1 MSIKNYCNSDIFVLQ
16 LKQAGDNMKKLI
28 IIGYDGTI
36 ADTSPGILY
45 CMNTTANAM
54 GYTPVHHDELYGVI
68 GVSLEQGFMR
78 LYGMKEDEIEYAM
91 NNYSKLYSIKGEE
104 MFLIYDGIEDS
115 LRMLRNSGCKLAI
128 VTQKNQKFIHNIL
141 GVYKNIG
148 EHFDTVC
155 ASDVDIELEKSD
167 MLRKV
172 CAELG
177 IMEQDSIFV
186 GDSYVDALAAQEV
199 GMDFAAALY
208 GLGFR
213 SEDETK
219 QYQNCRA
226 CLKNAGEIYTKLSKL

>member
-1 MSIKNYCNSDIFVLQ
+1 
-16 LKQAGDNMKKLI
+16 MKKLI
-28 IIGYDGTI
+28 VIGFDGTI

-45 CMNTTANAM
+45 CMNTTAIAM
-54 GYTPVHHDELYGVI
+54 GYTPVPNEALHNII
-68 GVSLEQGFMR
+68 GVSLEQGFMD
-78 LYGMKEDEIEYAM
+78 LYGMKPDEIEYAM
-91 NNYSKLYSIKGEE
+91 NNYSKLYSMKGEE
-104 MFLIYDGIEDS
+104 MILLYDGIDEALKNLKDDGY
-115 LRMLRNSGCKLAI
+115 LLAI